1 MRFVPVYNRVASC
14 VDLEASGDA
23 HNVDISVSPAAIC
36 VRNLI
41 RRFSMPRQLVPLSQ
55 YVKEAQERG
64 EDLHSLYIDPNDIAE
79 LDEDDT
85 EDDTEDED

>member
-1 MRFVPVYNRVASC
+1 
-14 VDLEASGDA
+14 
-23 HNVDISVSPAAIC
+23 
-36 VRNLI
+36 
-41 RRFSMPRQLVPLSQ
+41 MPRQLVPLSQ